1 MLTAV
6 LVIAA
11 PASAQIAQPTLR
23 SSRPARGLF
32 GGGVGDTSQSLIL
45 TAAIGGGIDKAEN
58 VQITDGSGVSGG
70 ESAPW
75 SGGNAIASTNLAYN
89 LSLGKV
95 YAGANFNA
103 QARYRDNQ
111 VHNTF
116 NAMGASANIGWDIAS
131 RTSISASQGISRQPR
146 NMNSF
151 YGGWFDSTSSPSTV
165 FDLSGATSLSDYTTS
180 QSAVTFQQ
188 GFTERIAL
196 NAGYSYYSF
205 GSGASGQVDSS
216 TSTVAAGLA
225 YTIAR
230 GISFRIGYGST
241 SARYGS
247 AAPVR
252 YDGLVMDGGLVF
264 DRALS
269 ITRKTHL
276 SFATGLTGARD
287 EGGHTHYFATGRATL
302 TYELGRSW
310 TTALNYR
317 RGVDFNQSFGQPMVL
332 DMVSLGLSGDLSRR
346 FSVSTSAATSWG
358 AIGIAAGDNGFQ
370 AVSANANLR
379 TALTRN
385 VGVSLF
391 YAYGHY
397 LVDDPLSLPFGMQ
410 PSTDRQ
416 SIRATL
422 DLWVPLFTRAR
433 RPDASR

>member
-1 MLTAV
+1 MLTATLAV
-6 LVIAA
+6 AA
-11 PASAQIAQPTLR
+11 PAFAQIAQPTLR

-32 GGGVGDTSQSLIL
+32 GGGIGDTSQSLIL
-45 TAAIGGGIDKAEN
+45 TGSVGGGIDKAEN
-58 VQITDGSGVSGG
+58 VQVFDGAGNPIDQT
-70 ESAPW
+70 APW
-75 SGGNAIASTNLAYN
+75 SGGNAVATTGLAYN
-89 LSLGKV
+89 LSLGRV
-95 YAGANFNA
+95 YAGASFDA
-103 QARYRDNQ
+103 RARYRDNQ

-116 NAMGASANIGWDIAS
+116 NAMGASANVGWNIAS
-131 RTSISASQGISRQPR
+131 RTSLSASQGISRQPR
-146 NMNSF
+146 NIQSF
-151 YGGWFDSTSSPSTV
+151 YGGWFDSASSPNTV
-165 FDLSGATSLSDYTTS
+165 FDLSGATSLGEYTTS
-180 QSAVTFQQ
+180 QTAVTFQQ

-205 GSGASGQVDSS
+205 GSGGVGSVEST

-225 YTIAR
+225 YAIAR

-241 SARYGS
+241 AARYGS

-252 YDGLVMDGGLVF
+252 YEGLVMDGGLVF

-276 SFATGLTGARD
+276 SFSTGLTGARD
-287 EGGHTHYFATGRATL
+287 EGGHTHYFATGRGTL
-302 TYELGRSW
+302 TYEIGRSW
-310 TTALNYR
+310 TAALNYR

-332 DMVSLGLSGDLSRR
+332 DMVSAGLSGDLSRR
-346 FSVSTSAATSWG
+346 FNAGFTAASSWG
-358 AIGIAAGDNGFQ
+358 AIGIAAGNNGFS
-370 AVSANANLR
+370 AVSATANLR

-385 VGVSLF
+385 VGVSLL

-397 LVDDPLSLPFGMQ
+397 LVDDPRSLPFGMR

-422 DLWVPLFTRAR
+422 DVWVPLFTRAR